1 MLHGIIGVGDRYAHV
16 HIEKSSR
23 IIMHREC
30 KKTIHSDRH
39 AAPTFVALL
48 LLV

>member
-1 MLHGIIGVGDRYAHV
+1 MLHGIIGVVDRHAHV
-16 HIEKSSR
+16 HIEKAVASSCIVNAR
-23 IIMHREC
+23 KE
-30 KKTIHSDRH
+30 IHSDRH